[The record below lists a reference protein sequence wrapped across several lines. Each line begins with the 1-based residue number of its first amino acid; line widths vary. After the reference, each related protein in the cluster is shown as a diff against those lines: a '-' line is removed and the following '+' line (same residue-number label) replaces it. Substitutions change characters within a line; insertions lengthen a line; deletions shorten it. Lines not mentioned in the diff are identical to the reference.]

1 MTRLYYTEPLLAV
14 RAANK
19 YEAQGFI
26 VDMSVDGDV
35 ITLTLYAVEGSRHV
49 A

>member
-1 MTRLYYTEPLLAV
+1 MTRLYYTNPLTAV
-14 RAANK
+14 KAANK
-19 YEAQGFI
+19 YEAQGYV

-35 ITLTLYAVEGSRHV
+35 ITLTIYKLEAVRNV